1 MLGGASSKGQSKGGR
16 REEAYRLRKRSY
28 FPDEIDEARLGDN
41 VGIPAEVAL
50 NQIVGFDDV
59 RAGQGIA
66 ARVAIAPHQPEVVG
80 DGRGGATK
88 RSSGWRRECA
98 GHD

>member
-1 MLGGASSKGQSKGGR
+1 
-16 REEAYRLRKRSY
+16 
-28 FPDEIDEARLGDN
+28 
-41 VGIPAEVAL
+41 
-50 NQIVGFDDV
+50 V